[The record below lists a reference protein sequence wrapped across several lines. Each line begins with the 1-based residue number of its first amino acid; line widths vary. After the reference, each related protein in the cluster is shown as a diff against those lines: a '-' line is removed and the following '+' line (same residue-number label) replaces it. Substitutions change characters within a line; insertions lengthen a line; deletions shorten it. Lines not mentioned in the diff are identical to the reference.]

1 MYESFYGFTE
11 RPFSILPDPKFLL
24 LTKKHRMA
32 LTMLEYGM
40 ESQAGFTVVTG
51 EIGAGKTTL
60 IRKLLQ
66 RDDPNLTVGLVN
78 NTQCSD
84 AADLL
89 RWIAF
94 SFGIDFEGKSHVEL
108 YNVFIQFLIEE
119 YAAGRRGLVIIDEAQ
134 QLGKQLLEQVRMLS
148 NINADDHL
156 LLQFILV
163 GQPNLRDLLR
173 DPELEQFAQR
183 ILVDYHLDRLDEKE
197 TIEYIA
203 HRLTVAGGAA
213 DLISRD
219 AARMVW
225 RYSRGIPRLVNVI
238 CDTSLVYG
246 FSEQVEK
253 LDVKLVGEVIKDKQ
267 KGLAPVQGNFAAEDK
282 SSRYIKGVD

>member
-1 MYESFYGFTE
+1 MYEAFYGFKE

-24 LTKKHRMA
+24 MTKKHRMA

-78 NTQCSD
+78 NTQCTD

-134 QLGKQLLEQVRMLS
+134 QLGVQLLEQVRMLS

-197 TIEYIA
+197 TIDYIA
-203 HRLTVAGGAA
+203 HRLTVAGGSA

-219 AARMVW
+219 AARMIW
-225 RYSRGIPRLVNVI
+225 RYSKGIPRLVNVI

-246 FSEQVEK
+246 FSEQAET

-267 KGLAPVQGNFAAEDK
+267 KGLAPVQGNFTADDK